1 MKAFSLIL
9 FIFGVM
15 LFVQAEDTVA
25 QTAAFYRNLT
35 IGDTG
40 ADVLSLQKVLNSD
53 TYTKIASSGPGSP
66 GFETNYFGSLTKNA
80 VIRYQEFYKSVIL
93 TPVGLKTG
101 TGYVGEMTRNHLG
114 QQAVAIPPTP
124 APKASEYSSDP
135 KITNVYPT
143 HAVAGTEVTLY
154 GSGFAPTNTVYAS
167 FNRLDNIPSY
177 DGKTIK
183 FIVKEPFPAD
193 LEVPQFIREQYKS
206 MQYGFYIGNA
216 YGSSNTVMFTLDLV
230 KQ

>member
-1 MKAFSLIL
+1 MKTLSLIL
-9 FIFGVM
+9 FIFGMM
-15 LFVQAEDTVA
+15 LFVQADDSLA
-25 QTAAFYRNLT
+25 QANTFYRNLT
-35 IGDTG
+35 VGDTG
-40 ADVLSLQKVLNSD
+40 ADVLSLQKILNSNA
-53 TYTKIASSGPGSP
+53 YTKIASSGPGSP
-66 GFETNYFGSLTKNA
+66 GFETNYFGSLTKSA
-80 VIRYQEFYKSVIL
+80 VIRYQELYKSEVL
-93 TPVGLKTG
+93 TPIGLKAG
-101 TGYVGEMTRNHLG
+101 TGYVGEMTRNHLSK
-114 QQAVAIPPTP
+114 QTVSPTSTEAPRMVAVT
-124 APKASEYSSDP
+124 SGP

-167 FNRLDNIPSY
+167 FNRLDNIPST

-206 MQYGFYIGNA
+206 MQYGFYISNA
-216 YGSSNTVMFTLDLV
+216 YGSSNTVMFTLDLI